1 MCKMLSLNFKGL
13 KKVSTFTTL
22 FCKETKYFGIF
33 FQTIYRSNQRGT
45 KSVFRT
51 LSYISLGKQAT
62 AKINYF
68 HRKLSSKKTES
79 VLNITL
85 DMFKSNKFR
94 NFQSR
99 HRRCSVKKFHYIY
112 KKTPML
118 ESLFNKVVVVQDR
131 KALFNIT

>member
-1 MCKMLSLNFKGL
+1 MCKMLSLNFKDL

-22 FCKETKYFGIF
+22 FCQETKYFVIF

-45 KSVFRT
+45 KS
-51 LSYISLGKQAT
+51 
-62 AKINYF
+62 NYF
-68 HRKLSSKKTES
+68 HRKLSLKKTES

-85 DMFKSNKFR
+85 GMFKLNKFR

-99 HRRCSVKKFHYIY
+99 HRRCSIKKFHYIY
-112 KKTPML
+112 KKTPVL
-118 ESLFNKVVVVQDR
+118 ESLFNKVVVLQDR